1 MADLK
6 DVVALNFRR
15 LRQARGWTQEE
26 LADQV
31 RLSVRYVGQVERGQ
45 ASMSV
50 SVLGRFADAL
60 MLDATELVK
69 RSRAPRAASGETNP
83 KNISSKP

>member
-6 DVVALNFRR
+6 DVVALNLRR

-26 LADQV
+26 LADRV

-45 ASMSV
+45 ASMNV
-50 SVLGRFADAL
+50 TVLGRFADTL
-60 MLDATELVK
+60 MVDATVLVK
-69 RSRAPRAASGETNP
+69 LSHALGR
-83 KNISSKP
+83 

>member
-6 DVVALNFRR
+6 DVVALNLRR

-26 LADQV
+26 LADRV

-50 SVLGRFADAL
+50 TVLGRFADTL
-60 MLDATELVK
+60 MVDATVLVK
-69 RSRAPRAASGETNP
+69 LSHALGR
-83 KNISSKP
+83 